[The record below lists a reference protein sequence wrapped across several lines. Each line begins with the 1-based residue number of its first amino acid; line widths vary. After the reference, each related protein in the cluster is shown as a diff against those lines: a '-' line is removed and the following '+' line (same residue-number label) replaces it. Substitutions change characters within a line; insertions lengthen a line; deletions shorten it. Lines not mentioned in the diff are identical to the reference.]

1 MFPLDTTVE
10 TQSLDCYEF
19 VPTQYDGDSEPTP
32 HQTSLQRHAPMRA
45 TVDGDARRNRRH
57 SSDESVGGGSV
68 TELDHSEYLRRYQ
81 QSTPMQP
88 GRTSHDIATYP
99 LHNTP

>member
-1 MFPLDTTVE
+1 MNL
-10 TQSLDCYEF
+10 Y
-19 VPTQYDGDSEPTP
+19 PTQYDGDSEPTP
-32 HQTSLQRHAPMRA
+32 HQTTLQRHTPMRA

-88 GRTSHDIATYP
+88 GRISQ
-99 LHNTP
+99 